1 VAAAYGRKAR
11 CYERGRCEGTAR
23 VGKFFAVELGYP
35 RVSTDLIR
43 LMVPEVAVAFG
54 VGRWRVNRAG
64 GLGSRLEREP
74 RY

>member
-1 VAAAYGRKAR
+1 
-11 CYERGRCEGTAR
+11 
-23 VGKFFAVELGYP
+23 VGKFFAVELGYS
-35 RVSTDLIR
+35 RVSTGLIR